1 MTPVKTTTV
10 TSAKSVRSQLV
21 AGAGTSAI
29 LARDLSKAYRIYRKP
44 VHRLWELVLPG
55 RKLSEEFFAV
65 RNVYLDIPHGSTV
78 GIIGENGAGKST
90 LLKLLTGI
98 TRPTTG
104 EIQVNGRISSLL
116 ELGAGFHPEFS
127 GRDNIHLNCS
137 VLGMSEAE
145 IAERYPRIVEFSEL
159 GDFIDRPVK
168 TYSSGMYVR
177 LGFAV
182 ASSVDPD
189 ILMIDEALSVGD
201 EHFKGKCINRL
212 NEFRE
217 QGKTTI
223 FVSHDMGAV
232 KSMCQHVIL
241 MDKGEVLEQ
250 GTAEKVAD
258 EYLKRAHA
266 RGNARLSSLNRGT
279 SAYPRWGTGEI
290 ETLEV
295 EMLDARGAA
304 GFVFET
310 GAPFCVRVAY
320 RVHQHVMQPVFGI
333 GIYRSDGTYING
345 ANHHWRETP
354 IVIRGTEKGEEGEV
368 VMTFDAMPLLAGQYY
383 ITTFLYDHAKAA
395 PTAIDHREHAVT
407 FEVIDRRRYQH
418 GLLFLNSRWTLTRR
432 PSGGPPIVEESSA

>member
-1 MTPVKTTTV
+1 MSGTIV
-10 TSAKSVRSQLV
+10 TSAKSSARDPG
-21 AGAGTSAI
+21 AGAGTSAV
-29 LARDLSKAYRIYRKP
+29 RCRGVSKAYRMYAKP
-44 VHRLWELVLPG
+44 IHRLLELVMPG
-55 RKLSEEFFAV
+55 KKLHTEFWAV

-98 TRPTTG
+98 TRPTEG
-104 EIQVNGRISSLL
+104 EVSVSGRVASLL

-137 VLGMSEAE
+137 ILGMSEAE
-145 IAERYPRIVEFSEL
+145 IAERFPKIVEFSEL
-159 GDFIDRPVK
+159 GEFIDRPVK

-182 ASSVDPD
+182 AASVDPD

-232 KSMCQHVIL
+232 KSMCQHVVL
-241 MDKGEVLEQ
+241 MDKGEVIEQ
-250 GTAEKVAD
+250 GSAEKVAD
-258 EYLKRAHA
+258 EYLKRAKA
-266 RGNARLSSLNRGT
+266 RGNERLSALNRGP

-290 ETLEV
+290 ETLDV
-295 EMLDARGAA
+295 EMADAGGNATH
-304 GFVFET
+304 VFRTRE
-310 GAPFCVRVAY
+310 PFAIRVRY
-320 RVHQHVMQPVFGI
+320 RVHERLKTPVFGI
-333 GIYRSDGTYING
+333 GLYRSDGTYVNG
-345 ANHHWRETP
+345 ANHHWRDHP
-354 IVIRGTEKGEEGEV
+354 IVIEEVEPGEEGLVE
-368 VMTFDAMPLLAGQYY
+368 MRFEAMPLLAGSYY
-383 ITTFLYDHAKAA
+383 VTTFLYDHSKAA

-407 FEVIDRRRYQH
+407 FEVLDATRHQH
-418 GLLFLNSRWTLTRR
+418 GMLFLPSRWTVTRSR
-432 PSGGPPIVEESSA
+432 GGRNDVLESES